1 MDIIIDGINP
11 NDIPTKISDL
21 PIALPASKSICNRVL
36 TIIAQ
41 TDGGGDI
48 TNVSD
53 CDDTNAIINA
63 ITMHQKGEE
72 YINVG
77 AAGTAMRFMTAFLAL
92 RTKSTVTI
100 DGSARMRKRPIKE
113 LVDVLCQ
120 LGAKIE
126 YAGDSDSCPPLRIY
140 RAPMQGG
147 TVSIN
152 GSISSQYI
160 SALMMIAPG
169 LRKGLTIDITG
180 GLVSLPYVEMTAKI
194 MRDFGAQVWCSD
206 KSITIKE
213 GEYLFR
219 PYSIEN
225 DWSAA
230 SYWYEI
236 RTLIPEVDIQLR
248 NLQCNSC
255 QGDSKVAEIFKL
267 FGVETEYTKEGVLL
281 TYHPE
286 TVAKRIDIDLKNQP
300 DLAQTIVVTACL
312 KGIPFKISGLSTLRI
327 KETDR
332 IAALI
337 SQLGKLG
344 YIVRETEDATLESD
358 SVRHPIDE
366 APSIETFDDHR
377 MAMAFAPASI
387 VVPGITIE
395 DAEVVSKSYPKFW
408 DHLRLFGFRFS
419 ELEQ

>member
-1 MDIIIDGINP
+1 MDIIINGINP
-11 NDIPTKISDL
+11 KNIPSNIPDTPIS
-21 PIALPASKSICNRVL
+21 LPASKSICNRVL
-36 TIIAQ
+36 TIVALS
-41 TDGGGDI
+41 DGVGDVY
-48 TNVSD
+48 NVSD

-63 ITMHQKGEE
+63 ITMHKKGEK
-72 YINVG
+72 YINIG
-77 AAGTAMRFMTAFLAL
+77 AAGTAMRFMTAMLAL
-92 RTKSTVTI
+92 RTKATVTI

-126 YAGDSDSCPPLRIY
+126 YAGESDSCPPLLIHQ
-140 RAPMQGG
+140 APMRGG

-169 LRKGLTIDITG
+169 LSDGLTINITG
-180 GLVSLPYVEMTAKI
+180 GLVSRPYVEMTAAI
-194 MRDFGAQVWCSD
+194 MRDFGAQVLCTD
-206 KSITIKE
+206 NQITIKQ
-213 GEYLFR
+213 GDYQSR
-219 PYSIEN
+219 TYSVEN

-236 RTLIPEVDIQLR
+236 RSLIPDVNLR
-248 NLQCNSC
+248 LASLHKNST

-267 FGVETEYTKEGVLL
+267 FGVETEYTSDGVFL
-281 TYHPE
+281 TYNPKS
-286 TVAKRIDIDLKNQP
+286 VAERIDIDLQNQP

-312 KGIPFKISGLSTLRI
+312 KGIPFRISGLSTLRI

-332 IAALI
+332 ISALI
-337 SQLGKLG
+337 SQLAKLG
-344 YIVRETEDATLESD
+344 YTVRETEDATLESD
-358 SVRHPIDE
+358 SVRRSCDK
-366 APSIETFDDHR
+366 APAIETFDDHR

-395 DAEVVSKSYPKFW
+395 DAEVVSKSYPKYW
-408 DHLRLFGFRFS
+408 EHLKLIGFNLS
-419 ELEQ
+419 E

>member
-1 MDIIIDGINP
+1 MDIIINGINP
-11 NDIPTKISDL
+11 KNIPSNIQDTPIS
-21 PIALPASKSICNRVL
+21 LPASKSICNRVL
-36 TIIAQ
+36 TIVALS
-41 TDGGGDI
+41 DGVGDVY
-48 TNVSD
+48 NVSD

-63 ITMHQKGEE
+63 ITMHQKGEK
-72 YINVG
+72 YINIG
-77 AAGTAMRFMTAFLAL
+77 AAGTAMRFMTAMLAL
-92 RTKSTVTI
+92 RTKATVTI

-126 YAGDSDSCPPLRIY
+126 YAGESDSCPPLLIHQ
-140 RAPMQGG
+140 APMRGG

-169 LRKGLTIDITG
+169 LSEGLTINITG
-180 GLVSLPYVEMTAKI
+180 GLVSRPYVEMTAAI
-194 MRDFGAQVWCSD
+194 MRDFGAQVMCTD
-206 KSITIKE
+206 NQITIKQ
-213 GEYLFR
+213 GDYQSR
-219 PYSIEN
+219 TYSVEN

-236 RTLIPEVDIQLR
+236 RSLIPDVNLR
-248 NLQCNSC
+248 LASLHKNST

-267 FGVETEYTKEGVLL
+267 FGVETEYTSDGVLL
-281 TYHPE
+281 TYNPKS
-286 TVAKRIDIDLKNQP
+286 VAERIDIDLQNQP

-312 KGIPFKISGLSTLRI
+312 KGIPFRISGLSTLRI

-332 IAALI
+332 ISALI
-337 SQLGKLG
+337 SQLAKLG
-344 YIVRETEDATLESD
+344 YTVRETEDATLESD
-358 SVRHPIDE
+358 SVRRSCDK
-366 APSIETFDDHR
+366 APAIETFDDHR

-395 DAEVVSKSYPKFW
+395 DAEVVSKSYPKYW
-408 DHLRLFGFRFS
+408 EHLKLIGFNLS
-419 ELEQ
+419 E

>member
-1 MDIIIDGINP
+1 MDIIINGINP
-11 NDIPTKISDL
+11 KNIPSNIPDTPIS
-21 PIALPASKSICNRVL
+21 LPASKSICNRVL
-36 TIIAQ
+36 TIVALS
-41 TDGGGDI
+41 DGVGDVY
-48 TNVSD
+48 NVSD

-63 ITMHQKGEE
+63 ITMHQKGEK
-72 YINVG
+72 YINIG
-77 AAGTAMRFMTAFLAL
+77 AAGTAMRFMTAMLAL
-92 RTKSTVTI
+92 RTKATVTI

-126 YAGDSDSCPPLRIY
+126 YAGESDSCPPLLIHQ
-140 RAPMQGG
+140 APMRGG

-169 LRKGLTIDITG
+169 LSDGLTINITG
-180 GLVSLPYVEMTAKI
+180 GLVSRPYVEMTAAI
-194 MRDFGAQVWCSD
+194 MRDFGAEVLCTDNQ
-206 KSITIKE
+206 ITIKQ
-213 GEYLFR
+213 GDYQSR
-219 PYSIEN
+219 TYSVEN

-236 RTLIPEVDIQLR
+236 RSLIPDVNLR
-248 NLQCNSC
+248 LASLHKNST

-267 FGVETEYTKEGVLL
+267 FGVETEYTSDGVLL
-281 TYHPE
+281 TYNPKS
-286 TVAKRIDIDLKNQP
+286 VAERIDIDLQNQP

-312 KGIPFKISGLSTLRI
+312 KGIPFRISGLSTLRI

-332 IAALI
+332 ISALI
-337 SQLGKLG
+337 SQLAKLG
-344 YIVRETEDATLESD
+344 YTVCETEDAILESD
-358 SVRHPIDE
+358 SVRRSCDK
-366 APSIETFDDHR
+366 APAIETFDDHR

-395 DAEVVSKSYPKFW
+395 DAEVVSKSYPKYW
-408 DHLRLFGFRFS
+408 EHLKLIGFNLS
-419 ELEQ
+419 E

>member
-1 MDIIIDGINP
+1 MDIIINGINP
-11 NDIPTKISDL
+11 KNIPSNIPDTPIS
-21 PIALPASKSICNRVL
+21 LPASKSICNRVL
-36 TIIAQ
+36 TIVALS
-41 TDGGGDI
+41 DGVGDVY
-48 TNVSD
+48 NVSD

-63 ITMHQKGEE
+63 ITMHQKGEK
-72 YINVG
+72 YINIG
-77 AAGTAMRFMTAFLAL
+77 AAGTAMRFMTAMLAL
-92 RTKSTVTI
+92 RTKATVTI

-126 YAGDSDSCPPLRIY
+126 YAGESDSCPPLLIHQ
-140 RAPMQGG
+140 APMRGG

-169 LRKGLTIDITG
+169 LSEGLTINITG
-180 GLVSLPYVEMTAKI
+180 GLVSRPYVEMTAAI
-194 MRDFGAQVWCSD
+194 MRDFGAQVLCTD
-206 KSITIKE
+206 NQITIKQ
-213 GEYLFR
+213 GDYQSR
-219 PYSIEN
+219 TYSVEN

-236 RTLIPEVDIQLR
+236 RSLIPDVNLR
-248 NLQCNSC
+248 LASLHKNST

-267 FGVETEYTKEGVLL
+267 FGVETEYTSDGVLL
-281 TYHPE
+281 TYNPKS
-286 TVAKRIDIDLKNQP
+286 VAERIDIDLQNQP

-312 KGIPFKISGLSTLRI
+312 KGIPFRIRGLSTLRI

-332 IAALI
+332 ISALI
-337 SQLGKLG
+337 SQLAKLG
-344 YIVRETEDATLESD
+344 YTVRETEDATLESD
-358 SVRHPIDE
+358 SVRRSCDK
-366 APSIETFDDHR
+366 APAIETFDDHR

-395 DAEVVSKSYPKFW
+395 DAEVVSKSYPKYW
-408 DHLRLFGFRFS
+408 DHLKLIGFNLS
-419 ELEQ
+419 E

>member
-1 MDIIIDGINP
+1 MDIIINGINP
-11 NDIPTKISDL
+11 KNIPSNIPDTPIS
-21 PIALPASKSICNRVL
+21 LPASKSICNRVL
-36 TIIAQ
+36 TIVALS
-41 TDGGGDI
+41 DGVGDVY
-48 TNVSD
+48 NVSD

-63 ITMHQKGEE
+63 ITMHQKGEK
-72 YINVG
+72 YINIG
-77 AAGTAMRFMTAFLAL
+77 AAGTAMRFMTAMLAL
-92 RTKSTVTI
+92 RTKATVTI

-126 YAGDSDSCPPLRIY
+126 YAGESDSCPPLLIHQ
-140 RAPMQGG
+140 APMRGG

-169 LRKGLTIDITG
+169 LSDGLTINITG
-180 GLVSLPYVEMTAKI
+180 GLVSRPYVEMTAAI
-194 MRDFGAQVWCSD
+194 MRDFGAEVLCTDNQ
-206 KSITIKE
+206 ITIKQ
-213 GEYLFR
+213 GDYQSR
-219 PYSIEN
+219 TYSVEN

-236 RTLIPEVDIQLR
+236 RSLIPDVNLR
-248 NLQCNSC
+248 LASLHKNST

-267 FGVETEYTKEGVLL
+267 FGVETEYTSDGVLL
-281 TYHPE
+281 TYNPKS
-286 TVAKRIDIDLKNQP
+286 VAERIDIDLQNQP

-312 KGIPFKISGLSTLRI
+312 KGIPFRISGLSTLRI

-332 IAALI
+332 ISALI
-337 SQLGKLG
+337 SQLAKLG
-344 YIVRETEDATLESD
+344 YTVRETEDATLESD
-358 SVRHPIDE
+358 SVRRSGDK
-366 APSIETFDDHR
+366 APAIETFDDHR

-395 DAEVVSKSYPKFW
+395 DAEVVSKSYPKYW
-408 DHLRLFGFRFS
+408 EHLKLIGFNLS
-419 ELEQ
+419 E

>member
-1 MDIIIDGINP
+1 MDIIINGINP
-11 NDIPTKISDL
+11 KNIPSNIPDTPIS
-21 PIALPASKSICNRVL
+21 LPASKSICNRVL
-36 TIIAQ
+36 TIVALS
-41 TDGGGDI
+41 DGVGDVY
-48 TNVSD
+48 NVSD

-63 ITMHQKGEE
+63 ITMHQKGEK
-72 YINVG
+72 YINIG
-77 AAGTAMRFMTAFLAL
+77 AAGTAMRFMTAMLAL
-92 RTKSTVTI
+92 RTKATVTI

-126 YAGDSDSCPPLRIY
+126 YAGESDSCPPLLIHQ
-140 RAPMQGG
+140 APMRGG

-169 LRKGLTIDITG
+169 LSDGLTINITG
-180 GLVSLPYVEMTAKI
+180 GLVSRPYVEMTAAI
-194 MRDFGAQVWCSD
+194 MRDFGAQVLCTD
-206 KSITIKE
+206 NQITIKQ
-213 GEYLFR
+213 GDYQSR
-219 PYSIEN
+219 TYSVEN

-236 RTLIPEVDIQLR
+236 RSLIPDVNLR
-248 NLQCNSC
+248 LASLHKNST

-267 FGVETEYTKEGVLL
+267 FGVETEYTSDGVLL
-281 TYHPE
+281 TYNPKS
-286 TVAKRIDIDLKNQP
+286 VAERIDIDLQNQP

-312 KGIPFKISGLSTLRI
+312 KGIPFRISGLSTLRI

-332 IAALI
+332 ISALI
-337 SQLGKLG
+337 SQLAKLG
-344 YIVRETEDATLESD
+344 YTVCETEDATLESD
-358 SVRHPIDE
+358 SVRRSCDK
-366 APSIETFDDHR
+366 APAIETFDDHR

-395 DAEVVSKSYPKFW
+395 DAEVVSKSYPKYW
-408 DHLRLFGFRFS
+408 EHLKLIGFNLS
-419 ELEQ
+419 E

>member
-1 MDIIIDGINP
+1 MDIIINGINP
-11 NDIPTKISDL
+11 KNIPSNIPDTPIS
-21 PIALPASKSICNRVL
+21 LPASKSICNRVL
-36 TIIAQ
+36 TIVALS
-41 TDGGGDI
+41 DGVGDVY
-48 TNVSD
+48 NVSD

-63 ITMHQKGEE
+63 ITMHQKGEK
-72 YINVG
+72 YINIG
-77 AAGTAMRFMTAFLAL
+77 AAGTAMRFMTAMLAL
-92 RTKSTVTI
+92 RTKATVTI

-126 YAGDSDSCPPLRIY
+126 YAGESDSCPPLLIHQ
-140 RAPMQGG
+140 APMRGG

-169 LRKGLTIDITG
+169 LSDGLTINITG
-180 GLVSLPYVEMTAKI
+180 GLVSRPYVEMTAAI
-194 MRDFGAQVWCSD
+194 MRDFGAEVLCTDNQ
-206 KSITIKE
+206 ITIKQ
-213 GEYLFR
+213 GDYQSR
-219 PYSIEN
+219 TYSVEN

-236 RTLIPEVDIQLR
+236 RSLIPDVNLR
-248 NLQCNSC
+248 LASLHKNST

-267 FGVETEYTKEGVLL
+267 FGVETEYTSDGVLL
-281 TYHPE
+281 TYNPE
-286 TVAKRIDIDLKNQP
+286 SVAERIDIDLQNQP

-312 KGIPFKISGLSTLRI
+312 KGIPFRISGLSTLRI

-332 IAALI
+332 ISALI
-337 SQLGKLG
+337 SQLAKLG
-344 YIVRETEDATLESD
+344 YTVRETEDATLESD
-358 SVRHPIDE
+358 SVRRSGDK
-366 APSIETFDDHR
+366 APAIETFDDHR

-395 DAEVVSKSYPKFW
+395 DAEVVSKSYPKYW
-408 DHLRLFGFRFS
+408 EHLKLIGFNLS
-419 ELEQ
+419 E

>member
-1 MDIIIDGINP
+1 MDIIINGINP
-11 NDIPTKISDL
+11 KNIPSNIPDTPIS
-21 PIALPASKSICNRVL
+21 LPASKSICNRVL
-36 TIIAQ
+36 TIVALS
-41 TDGGGDI
+41 DGVGDVY
-48 TNVSD
+48 NVSD

-63 ITMHQKGEE
+63 ITMHQKGEK
-72 YINVG
+72 YINIG
-77 AAGTAMRFMTAFLAL
+77 AAGTAMRFMTAMLAL
-92 RTKSTVTI
+92 RTKATVTI

-126 YAGDSDSCPPLRIY
+126 YAGESDSCPPLLIHQ
-140 RAPMQGG
+140 APMRGG

-169 LRKGLTIDITG
+169 LSNGLTINITG
-180 GLVSLPYVEMTAKI
+180 GLVSRPYVEMTAAI
-194 MRDFGAQVWCSD
+194 MRDFGAQVLYTD
-206 KSITIKE
+206 NQITIKQ
-213 GEYLFR
+213 GDYQSR
-219 PYSIEN
+219 TYSVEN

-236 RTLIPEVDIQLR
+236 RSLIPDVNLR
-248 NLQCNSC
+248 LASLHKNST

-267 FGVETEYTKEGVLL
+267 FGVETEYTSDGVLL
-281 TYHPE
+281 TYNPKS
-286 TVAKRIDIDLKNQP
+286 VAERIDIDLQNQP

-312 KGIPFKISGLSTLRI
+312 KGIPFRISGLSTLRI

-332 IAALI
+332 ISALI
-337 SQLGKLG
+337 SQLAKLG
-344 YIVRETEDATLESD
+344 YTVRETEDATLESD
-358 SVRHPIDE
+358 SVRRSCDK
-366 APSIETFDDHR
+366 APAIETFDDHR

-395 DAEVVSKSYPKFW
+395 DAEVVSKSYPKYW
-408 DHLRLFGFRFS
+408 EHLKLIGFTLS
-419 ELEQ
+419 E

>member
-1 MDIIIDGINP
+1 MDIIINGINP
-11 NDIPTKISDL
+11 KNIPSNIPDTPIS
-21 PIALPASKSICNRVL
+21 LPASKSICNRVL
-36 TIIAQ
+36 TIVALS
-41 TDGGGDI
+41 DGVGDVY
-48 TNVSD
+48 NVSD

-63 ITMHQKGEE
+63 ITMHQKGEK
-72 YINVG
+72 YINIG
-77 AAGTAMRFMTAFLAL
+77 AAGTAMRFMTAMLAL
-92 RTKSTVTI
+92 RTKATVTI

-126 YAGDSDSCPPLRIY
+126 YAGESDSCPPLLIHQ
-140 RAPMQGG
+140 APMRGG

-169 LRKGLTIDITG
+169 LSNGLTINITG
-180 GLVSLPYVEMTAKI
+180 RLVSRPYVEMTAAI
-194 MRDFGAQVWCSD
+194 MRDFGAQVLYTD
-206 KSITIKE
+206 NQITIKQ
-213 GEYLFR
+213 GDYQSR
-219 PYSIEN
+219 TYSVEN

-236 RTLIPEVDIQLR
+236 RSLIPDVNLR
-248 NLQCNSC
+248 LASLHKNST

-267 FGVETEYTKEGVLL
+267 FGVETEYTSDGVLL
-281 TYHPE
+281 TYNPKS
-286 TVAKRIDIDLKNQP
+286 VAERIDIDLQNQP

-312 KGIPFKISGLSTLRI
+312 KGIPFRISGLSTLRI

-332 IAALI
+332 ISALI
-337 SQLGKLG
+337 SQLAKLG
-344 YIVRETEDATLESD
+344 YTVRETEDATLESD
-358 SVRHPIDE
+358 SVRRSCDK
-366 APSIETFDDHR
+366 APAIETFDDHR

-395 DAEVVSKSYPKFW
+395 DAEVVSKSYPKYW
-408 DHLRLFGFRFS
+408 EHLKLIGFNLS
-419 ELEQ
+419 E

>member
-1 MDIIIDGINP
+1 MDIIINGINP
-11 NDIPTKISDL
+11 KNIPSNIPDTPIS
-21 PIALPASKSICNRVL
+21 LPASKSICNRVL
-36 TIIAQ
+36 TIVALS
-41 TDGGGDI
+41 DGVGDVY
-48 TNVSD
+48 NVSD

-63 ITMHQKGEE
+63 ITMHKKGEK
-72 YINVG
+72 YINIG
-77 AAGTAMRFMTAFLAL
+77 AAGTAMRFMTAMLAL
-92 RTKSTVTI
+92 RTKATVTI

-126 YAGDSDSCPPLRIY
+126 YAGESDSCPPLLIHQ
-140 RAPMQGG
+140 APMRGG

-169 LRKGLTIDITG
+169 LSDGLTINITG
-180 GLVSLPYVEMTAKI
+180 GLVSRPYVEMTAAI
-194 MRDFGAQVWCSD
+194 MRDFGAQVLCTD
-206 KSITIKE
+206 NQITIKQ
-213 GEYLFR
+213 GDYQSR
-219 PYSIEN
+219 TYSVEN

-236 RTLIPEVDIQLR
+236 RSLIPDVNLR
-248 NLQCNSC
+248 LASLHKNST

-267 FGVETEYTKEGVLL
+267 FGVETEYTSDGVLL
-281 TYHPE
+281 TYNPKS
-286 TVAKRIDIDLKNQP
+286 VAERIDIDLQNQP

-312 KGIPFKISGLSTLRI
+312 KGIPFRISGLSTLRI

-332 IAALI
+332 ISALI
-337 SQLGKLG
+337 SQLAKLG
-344 YIVRETEDATLESD
+344 YTVRETEDATLESD
-358 SVRHPIDE
+358 SVRRSCDK
-366 APSIETFDDHR
+366 APAIETFDDHR

-395 DAEVVSKSYPKFW
+395 DAEVVSKSYPKYW
-408 DHLRLFGFRFS
+408 EHLKLIGFTLS
-419 ELEQ
+419 E

>member
-1 MDIIIDGINP
+1 MDIIINGINP
-11 NDIPTKISDL
+11 KNIPSNIPDTPIS
-21 PIALPASKSICNRVL
+21 LPASKSICNRVL
-36 TIIAQ
+36 TIVALS
-41 TDGGGDI
+41 DGVSDVY
-48 TNVSD
+48 NVSD

-63 ITMHQKGEE
+63 ITMHQKGEK
-72 YINVG
+72 YINIG
-77 AAGTAMRFMTAFLAL
+77 AAGTAMRFMTAMLAL
-92 RTKSTVTI
+92 RTKATVTI

-126 YAGDSDSCPPLRIY
+126 YAGESDSCPPLLIHQ
-140 RAPMQGG
+140 APMRGG

-169 LRKGLTIDITG
+169 LSNGLTINITG
-180 GLVSLPYVEMTAKI
+180 RLVSRPYVEMTAAI
-194 MRDFGAQVWCSD
+194 MRDFGAQVLYTD
-206 KSITIKE
+206 NQITIKQ
-213 GEYLFR
+213 GDYQSR
-219 PYSIEN
+219 TYSVEN

-236 RTLIPEVDIQLR
+236 RSLIPNVNLR
-248 NLQCNSC
+248 LASLHKNST

-267 FGVETEYTKEGVLL
+267 FGVETEYTSDGVLL
-281 TYHPE
+281 TYNPKS
-286 TVAKRIDIDLKNQP
+286 VAERIDIDLQNQP

-312 KGIPFKISGLSTLRI
+312 KGIPFRISGLSTLRI

-332 IAALI
+332 ISALI
-337 SQLGKLG
+337 SQLAKLG
-344 YIVRETEDATLESD
+344 YTVRETEDATLESD
-358 SVRHPIDE
+358 SVRRSCDK
-366 APSIETFDDHR
+366 APAIETFDDHR

-395 DAEVVSKSYPKFW
+395 DAEVVSKSYPKYW
-408 DHLRLFGFRFS
+408 EHLKLIGFNLS
-419 ELEQ
+419 E

>member
-1 MDIIIDGINP
+1 MDIIINGINP
-11 NDIPTKISDL
+11 KNIPSNIPDTPIS
-21 PIALPASKSICNRVL
+21 LPASKSICNRVL
-36 TIIAQ
+36 TIVALS
-41 TDGGGDI
+41 DGVGDVY
-48 TNVSD
+48 NVSD

-63 ITMHQKGEE
+63 ITMHQKGEK
-72 YINVG
+72 YINIG
-77 AAGTAMRFMTAFLAL
+77 AAGTAMRFMTAMLAL
-92 RTKSTVTI
+92 RTKATVTI

-126 YAGDSDSCPPLRIY
+126 YAGESDSCPPLLIY
-140 RAPMQGG
+140 QAPMRGG

-169 LRKGLTIDITG
+169 LSDGLTINITG
-180 GLVSLPYVEMTAKI
+180 GLVSRPYIEMTAAI
-194 MRDFGAQVWCSD
+194 MRDFGAQVLCTD
-206 KSITIKE
+206 NQITIKQ
-213 GEYLFR
+213 GDYQSR
-219 PYSIEN
+219 TYSVEN

-236 RTLIPEVDIQLR
+236 RSLIPDVNLR
-248 NLQCNSC
+248 LASLHKTTT

-267 FGVETEYTKEGVLL
+267 FGVETEYTSDGVLL
-281 TYHPE
+281 TYNPKS
-286 TVAKRIDIDLKNQP
+286 VAERIDIDLQNQP

-312 KGIPFKISGLSTLRI
+312 KGIPFRISGLSTLRI

-332 IAALI
+332 ISALI
-337 SQLGKLG
+337 SQLAKLG
-344 YIVRETEDATLESD
+344 YTVRETEDATLESD
-358 SVRHPIDE
+358 SVRRSCDK
-366 APSIETFDDHR
+366 APAIETFDDHR

-395 DAEVVSKSYPKFW
+395 DAEVVSKSYPKYW
-408 DHLRLFGFRFS
+408 EHLKLIGFNLS
-419 ELEQ
+419 E

>member
-1 MDIIIDGINP
+1 MDIIINGINP
-11 NDIPTKISDL
+11 KNIPSNIPDTPIS
-21 PIALPASKSICNRVL
+21 LPASKSICNRVL
-36 TIIAQ
+36 TIVALS
-41 TDGGGDI
+41 DGVGDVY
-48 TNVSD
+48 NVSD

-63 ITMHQKGEE
+63 ITMHQKGEK
-72 YINVG
+72 YINIG
-77 AAGTAMRFMTAFLAL
+77 AAGTAMRFMTAMLAL
-92 RTKSTVTI
+92 RTKATVTI

-126 YAGDSDSCPPLRIY
+126 YAGESDSCPPLLIHQ
-140 RAPMQGG
+140 APMRGG

-169 LRKGLTIDITG
+169 LSDGLTINITG
-180 GLVSLPYVEMTAKI
+180 GLVSRPYVEMTAAI
-194 MRDFGAQVWCSD
+194 MRDFGAQVLCTD
-206 KSITIKE
+206 NQITIKQ
-213 GEYLFR
+213 GDYQSR
-219 PYSIEN
+219 TYSVEN

-236 RTLIPEVDIQLR
+236 RSLIPDVNLR
-248 NLQCNSC
+248 LASLHKNST

-267 FGVETEYTKEGVLL
+267 FGVETEYTSDGVLL
-281 TYHPE
+281 TYNPKS
-286 TVAKRIDIDLKNQP
+286 VAERIDIDLQNQP

-312 KGIPFKISGLSTLRI
+312 KGIPFRISGLSTLRI

-332 IAALI
+332 ISALI
-337 SQLGKLG
+337 SQLAKLG
-344 YIVRETEDATLESD
+344 YTVRETEDATLESD
-358 SVRHPIDE
+358 SVRRSCDK
-366 APSIETFDDHR
+366 APAIETFDDHR

-395 DAEVVSKSYPKFW
+395 DAEVVSKSYPKYW
-408 DHLRLFGFRFS
+408 EHLKLIGFTLS
-419 ELEQ
+419 E

>member
-1 MDIIIDGINP
+1 MDIIINGINP
-11 NDIPTKISDL
+11 KNIPSNIPDTPIS
-21 PIALPASKSICNRVL
+21 LPASKSICNRVL
-36 TIIAQ
+36 IIVALS
-41 TDGGGDI
+41 DGVG
-48 TNVSD
+48 NVYNLSD

-63 ITMHQKGEE
+63 ITMHQKGEK
-72 YINVG
+72 YINIG
-77 AAGTAMRFMTAFLAL
+77 AAGTAMRFMTAMLAL
-92 RTKSTVTI
+92 RTKATVTI

-126 YAGDSDSCPPLRIY
+126 YAGESDSCPPLLIHQ
-140 RAPMQGG
+140 APMRGG

-169 LRKGLTIDITG
+169 LSDGLTINITG
-180 GLVSLPYVEMTAKI
+180 GLVSRPYVEMTAAI
-194 MRDFGAQVWCSD
+194 MRDFGAQVLCTD
-206 KSITIKE
+206 NQITIKQ
-213 GEYLFR
+213 GDYQSR
-219 PYSIEN
+219 TYSVEN

-236 RTLIPEVDIQLR
+236 RSLIPDVNLR
-248 NLQCNSC
+248 LASLHKNST

-267 FGVETEYTKEGVLL
+267 FGVETEYTSDGVLL
-281 TYHPE
+281 TYNPKS
-286 TVAKRIDIDLKNQP
+286 VAERIDIDLQNQP

-312 KGIPFKISGLSTLRI
+312 KGIPFRISGLSTLRI

-332 IAALI
+332 ISALI
-337 SQLGKLG
+337 SQLAKLG
-344 YIVRETEDATLESD
+344 YTVRETEDATLESD
-358 SVRHPIDE
+358 SVRRSCDK
-366 APSIETFDDHR
+366 APAIETFDDHR

-395 DAEVVSKSYPKFW
+395 DAEVVSKSYPKYW
-408 DHLRLFGFRFS
+408 EHLKLIGFNLS
-419 ELEQ
+419 E

>member
-1 MDIIIDGINP
+1 MDIIINGINP
-11 NDIPTKISDL
+11 KNIPSNIPDTPIS
-21 PIALPASKSICNRVL
+21 LPASKSICNRVL
-36 TIIAQ
+36 TIVALS
-41 TDGGGDI
+41 DGVGDVY
-48 TNVSD
+48 NVSD

-63 ITMHQKGEE
+63 ITMHKKGEK
-72 YINVG
+72 YINIG
-77 AAGTAMRFMTAFLAL
+77 AAGTAMRFMTAMLAL
-92 RTKSTVTI
+92 RTKATVTI

-126 YAGDSDSCPPLRIY
+126 YAGESDSCPPLLIHQ
-140 RAPMQGG
+140 APMRGG

-169 LRKGLTIDITG
+169 LSDGLTINITG
-180 GLVSLPYVEMTAKI
+180 GLVSRPYVEMTAAI
-194 MRDFGAQVWCSD
+194 MRDFGAQVLCTD
-206 KSITIKE
+206 NQITIKQ
-213 GEYLFR
+213 GDYQSR
-219 PYSIEN
+219 TYSVEN

-236 RTLIPEVDIQLR
+236 RSLIPDVNLR
-248 NLQCNSC
+248 LASLHKNST

-267 FGVETEYTKEGVLL
+267 FGVETDYTSDGVLL
-281 TYHPE
+281 TYNPKS
-286 TVAKRIDIDLKNQP
+286 VAERIDIDLQNQP

-312 KGIPFKISGLSTLRI
+312 KGIPFRISGLSTLRI

-332 IAALI
+332 ISALI
-337 SQLGKLG
+337 SQLAKLG
-344 YIVRETEDATLESD
+344 YTVRETEDATLESD
-358 SVRHPIDE
+358 SVRRSCDK
-366 APSIETFDDHR
+366 APAIETFDDHR

-395 DAEVVSKSYPKFW
+395 DAEVVSKSYPKYW
-408 DHLRLFGFRFS
+408 EHLKLIGFNLS
-419 ELEQ
+419 E

>member
-1 MDIIIDGINP
+1 MDIIINGINP
-11 NDIPTKISDL
+11 KNIPSNIQDTPIS
-21 PIALPASKSICNRVL
+21 LPASKSICNRVL
-36 TIIAQ
+36 TIVALS
-41 TDGGGDI
+41 DGVGDVY
-48 TNVSD
+48 NVSD

-63 ITMHQKGEE
+63 ITMHQKGEK
-72 YINVG
+72 YINIG
-77 AAGTAMRFMTAFLAL
+77 AAGTAMRFMAAMLAL
-92 RTKSTVTI
+92 RTKATVTI

-126 YAGDSDSCPPLRIY
+126 YAGESDSCPPLLIY
-140 RAPMQGG
+140 QAPMRGG

-169 LRKGLTIDITG
+169 LSDGLTINITG
-180 GLVSLPYVEMTAKI
+180 GLVSRPYVEMTAAI
-194 MRDFGAQVWCSD
+194 MRDFGAQVLCTD
-206 KSITIKE
+206 NQITIKQ
-213 GEYLFR
+213 GDYQSR
-219 PYSIEN
+219 TYSVEN

-236 RTLIPEVDIQLR
+236 RSLIPDVNLR
-248 NLQCNSC
+248 LASLHKNST

-267 FGVETEYTKEGVLL
+267 FGVETEYTSDGVLL
-281 TYHPE
+281 TYNPKS
-286 TVAKRIDIDLKNQP
+286 VAERIDIDLQNQP

-312 KGIPFKISGLSTLRI
+312 KGIPFRISGLSTLRI

-332 IAALI
+332 ISALI
-337 SQLGKLG
+337 SQLAKLG
-344 YIVRETEDATLESD
+344 YTVRETEDATLESD
-358 SVRHPIDE
+358 SVRRSCDK
-366 APSIETFDDHR
+366 APAIETFDDHR

-395 DAEVVSKSYPKFW
+395 DAEVVSKSYPKYW
-408 DHLRLFGFRFS
+408 EHLKLIGFNLS
-419 ELEQ
+419 E

>member
-1 MDIIIDGINP
+1 MDIIINGINP
-11 NDIPTKISDL
+11 KNIPSNIPDTPIS
-21 PIALPASKSICNRVL
+21 LPASKSICNRVL
-36 TIIAQ
+36 TIVALS
-41 TDGGGDI
+41 DGVGDVY
-48 TNVSD
+48 NVSD

-63 ITMHQKGEE
+63 ITMHQKGEK
-72 YINVG
+72 YINIG
-77 AAGTAMRFMTAFLAL
+77 AAGTAMRFMTAMLAL
-92 RTKSTVTI
+92 RTKATVTI

-126 YAGDSDSCPPLRIY
+126 YAGESDSCPPLLIRQ
-140 RAPMQGG
+140 APMRGG

-169 LRKGLTIDITG
+169 LSDGLTINITG
-180 GLVSLPYVEMTAKI
+180 GLVSRPYVEMTAAI
-194 MRDFGAQVWCSD
+194 MRDFGAQVLCTD
-206 KSITIKE
+206 NQITIKQ
-213 GEYLFR
+213 GDYQSR
-219 PYSIEN
+219 TYSVEN

-236 RTLIPEVDIQLR
+236 RSLIPDVNLR
-248 NLQCNSC
+248 LASLHKNST

-267 FGVETEYTKEGVLL
+267 FGVETEYTSDGVLL
-281 TYHPE
+281 TYNPKS
-286 TVAKRIDIDLKNQP
+286 VAERIDIDLQNQP

-312 KGIPFKISGLSTLRI
+312 KGIPFRISGLSTLRI

-332 IAALI
+332 ISALI
-337 SQLGKLG
+337 SQLPKLG
-344 YIVRETEDATLESD
+344 YTVRETEDATLESD
-358 SVRHPIDE
+358 SVRRSCDK
-366 APSIETFDDHR
+366 APAIETFDDHR

-395 DAEVVSKSYPKFW
+395 DAEVVSKSYPKYW
-408 DHLRLFGFRFS
+408 EHLKLIGFNLS
-419 ELEQ
+419 E

>member
-1 MDIIIDGINP
+1 MDIIINGINP
-11 NDIPTKISDL
+11 KNIPSNIPDTPIS
-21 PIALPASKSICNRVL
+21 LPASKSICNRVL
-36 TIIAQ
+36 TIVALS
-41 TDGGGDI
+41 DGVGNVY
-48 TNVSD
+48 NVSD

-63 ITMHQKGEE
+63 ITMHQKGEK
-72 YINVG
+72 YINIG
-77 AAGTAMRFMTAFLAL
+77 AAGTAMRFMTAMLAL
-92 RTKSTVTI
+92 RTKATVTI

-126 YAGDSDSCPPLRIY
+126 YAGESDSCPPLLIRQ
-140 RAPMQGG
+140 APMRGG

-169 LRKGLTIDITG
+169 LSDGLTINITG
-180 GLVSLPYVEMTAKI
+180 GLVSRPYVEMTAAI
-194 MRDFGAQVWCSD
+194 MRDFGAQVLCTD
-206 KSITIKE
+206 NQITIKQ
-213 GEYLFR
+213 GDYQSR
-219 PYSIEN
+219 TYSVEN

-236 RTLIPEVDIQLR
+236 RSLIPDVNLR
-248 NLQCNSC
+248 LASLHKNST

-267 FGVETEYTKEGVLL
+267 FGVETEYTSDGVLL
-281 TYHPE
+281 KYNPKS
-286 TVAKRIDIDLKNQP
+286 VAERIDIDLQNQP

-312 KGIPFKISGLSTLRI
+312 KGIPFRISGLSTLRI

-332 IAALI
+332 ISALI
-337 SQLGKLG
+337 SQLAKLG
-344 YIVRETEDATLESD
+344 YTVRETEDATLESD
-358 SVRHPIDE
+358 SVRRSCDK
-366 APSIETFDDHR
+366 APAIETFDDHR

-395 DAEVVSKSYPKFW
+395 DAEVVSKSYPKYW
-408 DHLRLFGFRFS
+408 EHLKLIGFNLS
-419 ELEQ
+419 E

>member
-1 MDIIIDGINP
+1 MDIIINGINP
-11 NDIPTKISDL
+11 KNIPSNIPDTPIS
-21 PIALPASKSICNRVL
+21 LPASKSICNRVL
-36 TIIAQ
+36 TIVALS
-41 TDGGGDI
+41 DGVGDVY
-48 TNVSD
+48 NVSD

-63 ITMHQKGEE
+63 ITMHQKGEK
-72 YINVG
+72 YINIG
-77 AAGTAMRFMTAFLAL
+77 AAGTAMRFMTAMLAL
-92 RTKSTVTI
+92 RTKATVTI

-126 YAGDSDSCPPLRIY
+126 YASESDSCPPLLIHQ
-140 RAPMQGG
+140 APMRGG

-169 LRKGLTIDITG
+169 LSDGLTINITG
-180 GLVSLPYVEMTAKI
+180 GLVSRPYVEMTAAI
-194 MRDFGAQVWCSD
+194 MRDFGAQVLCTD
-206 KSITIKE
+206 NQITIKQ
-213 GEYLFR
+213 GDYQSR
-219 PYSIEN
+219 TYSVEN

-236 RTLIPEVDIQLR
+236 RSLIPDVNLR
-248 NLQCNSC
+248 LASLHKNST

-267 FGVETEYTKEGVLL
+267 FGVETEYTSDGVLL
-281 TYHPE
+281 TYNPKS
-286 TVAKRIDIDLKNQP
+286 VAERIDIDLQNQP

-312 KGIPFKISGLSTLRI
+312 KGIPFRISGLSTLRI

-332 IAALI
+332 ISALI
-337 SQLGKLG
+337 SQLAKLG
-344 YIVRETEDATLESD
+344 YTVRETEDATLESD
-358 SVRHPIDE
+358 SVRRSCDK
-366 APSIETFDDHR
+366 APAIETFDDHR

-395 DAEVVSKSYPKFW
+395 DAEVVSKSYPKYW
-408 DHLRLFGFRFS
+408 EHLKLIGFNLS
-419 ELEQ
+419 E

>member
-1 MDIIIDGINP
+1 MDIIINGINP
-11 NDIPTKISDL
+11 KNIPSNIPDTPIS
-21 PIALPASKSICNRVL
+21 LPASKSICNRVL
-36 TIIAQ
+36 TIVALS
-41 TDGGGDI
+41 DGVGDVY
-48 TNVSD
+48 NVSD

-63 ITMHQKGEE
+63 ITMHQNGEK
-72 YINVG
+72 YINIG
-77 AAGTAMRFMTAFLAL
+77 AAGTAMRFMTAMLAL
-92 RTKSTVTI
+92 RTKATVTI

-126 YAGDSDSCPPLRIY
+126 YAGESDSCPPLLIHQ
-140 RAPMQGG
+140 APMRGG

-169 LRKGLTIDITG
+169 LSDGLTINITG
-180 GLVSLPYVEMTAKI
+180 GLVSRPYVEMTAAI
-194 MRDFGAQVWCSD
+194 MRDFGAQVLCTD
-206 KSITIKE
+206 NQITIKQ
-213 GEYLFR
+213 GDYQSR
-219 PYSIEN
+219 TYSVEN

-236 RTLIPEVDIQLR
+236 RSLIPDVNLR
-248 NLQCNSC
+248 LASLHKNST

-267 FGVETEYTKEGVLL
+267 FGVETEYTSDGVLL
-281 TYHPE
+281 TYNPKS
-286 TVAKRIDIDLKNQP
+286 VAERIDIDLQNQP

-312 KGIPFKISGLSTLRI
+312 KGIPFRISGLSTLRI

-332 IAALI
+332 ISALI
-337 SQLGKLG
+337 SQLAKLG
-344 YIVRETEDATLESD
+344 YTVRETEDATLESD
-358 SVRHPIDE
+358 SVRRSCDK
-366 APSIETFDDHR
+366 APAIETFDDHR

-395 DAEVVSKSYPKFW
+395 DAEVVSKSYPKYW
-408 DHLRLFGFRFS
+408 EHLKLIGFNLS
-419 ELEQ
+419 E

>member
-1 MDIIIDGINP
+1 MDIIINGINP
-11 NDIPTKISDL
+11 KNIPSNIPDTPIS
-21 PIALPASKSICNRVL
+21 LPASKSICNRVL
-36 TIIAQ
+36 TIVALS
-41 TDGGGDI
+41 DGVGNVY
-48 TNVSD
+48 NVSD

-63 ITMHQKGEE
+63 ITMHQKGEK
-72 YINVG
+72 YINIG
-77 AAGTAMRFMTAFLAL
+77 AAGTAMRFMTAMLAL
-92 RTKSTVTI
+92 RTKATVTI

-126 YAGDSDSCPPLRIY
+126 YAGESDSCPPLLIHQ
-140 RAPMQGG
+140 APMRGG

-169 LRKGLTIDITG
+169 LSDGLTINITG
-180 GLVSLPYVEMTAKI
+180 GLVSRPYVEMTAAI
-194 MRDFGAQVWCSD
+194 MRDFGAQVLCTD
-206 KSITIKE
+206 NQITIKQ
-213 GEYLFR
+213 GDYQSR
-219 PYSIEN
+219 TYSVEN

-236 RTLIPEVDIQLR
+236 RSLIPDVNLR
-248 NLQCNSC
+248 LASLHKNST

-267 FGVETEYTKEGVLL
+267 FGVETEYTSDGVLL
-281 TYHPE
+281 TYNPKS
-286 TVAKRIDIDLKNQP
+286 VAERIDIDLQNQP

-312 KGIPFKISGLSTLRI
+312 KGIPFRISGLSTLRI

-332 IAALI
+332 ISALI
-337 SQLGKLG
+337 SQLAKLG
-344 YIVRETEDATLESD
+344 YTVRETEDATLESD
-358 SVRHPIDE
+358 SVRRSCDK
-366 APSIETFDDHR
+366 APAIETFDDHR

-395 DAEVVSKSYPKFW
+395 DAEVVSKSYPKYW
-408 DHLRLFGFRFS
+408 DHLKLIGFNLS
-419 ELEQ
+419 E